1 MRTRGSWVI
10 ASALLLVA
18 PGPTSGQVSETVTAT
33 LQHAQH
39 DLAHDGRTFLID
51 EASKAAFF
59 MLGELHGDNETPA
72 LIRMLWP
79 DLWKLGYRHIAA
91 ELSPWA
97 ATNLEFPDQ
106 TDVNAIQ
113 RSFSWSRADVA
124 FVAEHRTGTRAV
136 LWGCDME
143 EPRPQALIRALAAA
157 NPANGALQSA
167 VTLSQ
172 GGYRRADAP
181 SLLQSVQTAGA
192 IADPSIGGVSLRE
205 NITRTLEIE
214 VHRMS
219 PDTRLQASTRRE
231 ALMKELFFG
240 YWQSNGRP
248 KVMLRFGANH
258 LHRGIDSR
266 GVSTLGNFVAELA
279 AANREQVFNVV
290 EFTGGGQ
297 ILAGGRAVDYTG
309 DLDDAALAFLASIAR
324 HSATVFDLRPIRQAL
339 HRIPEAKRSATE
351 SRLVY
356 FADSYDAAIFYRSVT
371 PARP

>member
-1 MRTRGSWVI
+1 
-10 ASALLLVA
+10 
-18 PGPTSGQVSETVTAT
+18 
-33 LQHAQH
+33 
-39 DLAHDGRTFLID
+39 
-51 EASKAAFF
+51 
-59 MLGELHGDNETPA
+59 
-72 LIRMLWP
+72 
-79 DLWKLGYRHIAA
+79 
-91 ELSPWA
+91 
-97 ATNLEFPDQ
+97 
-106 TDVNAIQ
+106 
-113 RSFSWSRADVA
+113 
-124 FVAEHRTGTRAV
+124 
-136 LWGCDME
+136 ME

-214 VHRMS
+214 VDRMS